1 MRRVGTTHL
10 AMRLQPRHARSRRC
24 QLKAGTEGRSNVRSL
39 RLGPPAHSLGWTP
52 IVTRQGRRCLHE
64 PPPGR
69 RRHAQEATPRHERLP
84 NVPLFSLDAGRLV
97 IARGGFLRCAPS
109 AAGFGQLR

>member
-1 MRRVGTTHL
+1 MGRTPLQDGRTGRSPL
-10 AMRLQPRHARSRRC
+10 AADAASSRPGLR
-24 QLKAGTEGRSNVRSL
+24 RSNVRSL

-64 PPPGR
+64 PPPAR

-97 IARGGFLRCAPS
+97 IARGGFLRCAPA
-109 AAGFGQLR
+109 AAGFGPLR